1 MTDRTVFR
9 QTTMADRMTPEQRHH
24 CMSSIRGRDTRP
36 ELAVRRSLFAE
47 GFRYRLNV
55 KALPGTPD
63 IVLHRYHTVI
73 FVNGCFWHGHKGCR
87 HFVLPRTNRQFW
99 EDKIRRNRRRD
110 NAVYARLEALGW
122 KIIVVWECELEKD
135 AAVLKELPSR
145 IRRLSAEY
153 DKEASERRR
162 LRNIRK
168 EEKMAAAAR
177 HSRIE
182 EEVSSRYRI
191 PRSVVKVSEESD

>member
-47 GFRYRLNV
+47 G
-55 KALPGTPD
+55 D
-63 IVLHRYHTVI
+63 IVLRRYHTVI

-145 IRRLSAEY
+145 IRRLSTEY

-162 LRNIRK
+162 LRNIRR

-182 EEVSSRYRI
+182 EEVISRYRI